1 MKEVKSTKMPDL
13 FEQFLNDTQ
22 SILTLFSQAT
32 ENEGKNIKEIK
43 GVAEGIENSII
54 SKSRHL

>member
-1 MKEVKSTKMPDL
+1 MPDL